1 MEVDDDLPISALS
14 HLVYCPRRAALV
26 HVLGHWAENEHTT
39 GGKLVHE
46 RIDEGSTTSRDGL
59 RVLRSVH
66 VRSGML
72 RLRGVI
78 DALEIRGDGVGVRY
92 VPVETKRGPRRK
104 WQRDE
109 IQLCAQA
116 MAVEEMTGVVLEE
129 GAIFH
134 AASKVRRT
142 VKLTAELRHATA
154 DAARRL
160 HNLITSREVPPP
172 VADERCPPCSLVG
185 PCQPYSNVQV
195 PTLREALI
203 RSLTS

>member
-26 HVLGHWAENEHTT
+26 HVIGLWAENVHTT
-39 GGKLVHE
+39 SGRLVHE
-46 RIDEGSTTSRDGL
+46 RIEGGETTSREGM
-59 RVLRSVH
+59 RVLRSVN
-66 VRSGML
+66 VRSDRL

-78 DALEIRGDGVGVRY
+78 DALEVHGDGADAQY

-104 WQRDE
+104 WERDE

-116 MAVEEMTGVVLEE
+116 MAVEEMTGTAVSG

-134 AASKVRRT
+134 AASKRRRP
-142 VKLTAELRHATA
+142 VKLTAELRSATE

-160 HNLITSREVPPP
+160 HLLIGTREVPPP
-172 VADERCPPCSLVG
+172 VRDARCPPCSLAG
-185 PCQPYSNVQV
+185 PCQPHGESF
-195 PTLREALI
+195 PTLSEALA
-203 RSLTS
+203 RSLKIE